1 MSGPARVALSDGNS
15 IPQLGF
21 GTGQIATANCPA
33 VVGEALAAGYRSIDT
48 AQGYGNEDGIG
59 FAIRESGVPRTELF
73 ITSKLRN
80 SAHSRDAALRS
91 FDETL
96 KKLSLERLDL
106 FLIHWPVPAADK
118 YTEAWKALVELQRQG
133 RITSIGVSNFE
144 REHIERLIAETGVV
158 PVVNQIEL
166 HPRFQQRAL
175 RGYHKRRDIRIVS
188 WTPLGPGTGA
198 AAWWHQFGH
207 PERPGLFDDP
217 TIRAIAEKHHKTPAQ
232 VIIRWHLD
240 DGLVLNPKSTHPGR
254 IRENFA
260 VFDFALEAEDRYRI
274 EALDDEDSGRIGGD
288 PAKWDLM
295 F

>member
-21 GTGQIATANCPA
+21 GTGQVATADCPV
-33 VVGEALAAGYRSIDT
+33 VVGEALATGYRSIDT
-48 AQGYGNEDGIG
+48 AEAYGNEDGVG
-59 FAIRESGVPRTELF
+59 FAVRESGIPRTELF

-80 SAHSRDAALRS
+80 SAHARDAALRS
-91 FDETL
+91 FDETMH
-96 KKLSLERLDL
+96 KLGLERLDL
-106 FLIHWPVPAADK
+106 FLIHWPVPSEGK
-118 YTEAWKALVELQRQG
+118 YVEAWQTLIELQREG
-133 RITSIGVSNFE
+133 RVSSIGVSNFE
-144 REHIERLIAETGVV
+144 RDHIERLIAETGVV

-175 RGYHKRRDIRIVS
+175 RGYHKRRGIQIVS

-198 AAWWHQFGH
+198 AAWWHQFGLE
-207 PERPGLFDDP
+207 PKAGLFDDP
-217 TIRAIAEKHHKTPAQ
+217 TIRGIAEKHGKTPAQ

-240 DGLVLNPKSTHPGR
+240 DGLVLTPKSTHPER

-260 VFDFALEAEDRYRI
+260 VFDFALDAEDRYRI
-274 EALDDEDSGRIGGD
+274 EALDDDAGRIGGE
-288 PAKWDLM
+288 PASWDRM